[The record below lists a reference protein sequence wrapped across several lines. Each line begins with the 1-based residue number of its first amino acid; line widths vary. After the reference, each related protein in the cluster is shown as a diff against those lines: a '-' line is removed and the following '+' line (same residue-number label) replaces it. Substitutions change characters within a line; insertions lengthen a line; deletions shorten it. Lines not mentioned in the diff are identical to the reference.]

1 MSSSDEEGEF
11 TPEIHVSEY
20 VFVDQNGEPIS
31 FSVLPLLWN
40 ENEVIGNSKAQV
52 FLEGVADDGRLKI
65 YQQVVAWMFD
75 LSYALPEILVFSK
88 NKKRMTLQK
97 PRKSFVST
105 IRTILITIHWMHFLK
120 KNTETPAKSVWNH
133 LQNVFSLYE
142 FEPSEHELLHHKL
155 LIGEAMKRDKDLA
168 KSKNVL
174 NFVEVPRTNIAPH
187 QDIPKKNNF
196 INDGDVDDE
205 DYNDDDIGEEVDGVR
220 KSIFDPVCAIC
231 DDGGNVLPCE
241 GRCLR
246 SFHPTKA
253 AGIDSFCES
262 LGFVN
267 DAQID
272 AIPSFLCKN
281 CLYKQHQCYAC
292 GELGSSNNTSDQEVF
307 PCVSATCG
315 HFYHP
320 KCVAK
325 LLHADNEAEAK
336 KLRDK
341 ITAGD
346 SFTCPAHKCFACK
359 QSEDAQVYDLQFA
372 LCRRCPKAYHRKCL
386 PKSICFQHDKYT
398 NSFGRAWED
407 LLPYNRILIYCMEHK
422 IIKEL
427 ETPSRNHLIFPDFGV
442 KEKKCKLELSYR
454 GKNLASKQSDV
465 SEVFVTSRNVLK
477 KPTLVQKA
485 YGDTHAGGS
494 SERTK
499 KPCSRQEFSPLKD
512 PNTCVT
518 SRKFLKQNARPNFD
532 RSLSKEK
539 TKLTQTKGNIKV
551 NLQLNQTGLK
561 SKNTNQNMHAEKGES
576 IRPLID
582 AEIEKGISVLIKE
595 VDSSFN
601 AEEFLKNQQQISGTN
616 AYSFQGAGD
625 KSITLG
631 RVEASVKAVR
641 AALEKLEAGASL
653 EDAKNVCGPEVIKQI
668 FKWKENLAVYLGP
681 FLHGM
686 RYTSF
691 GRHFTKVEKLI
702 EIVNR
707 LHWYVQHGDTIVDF
721 CCGSNDFS
729 GLLKEKLE
737 KVGKSC
743 LFKNYDLFQPKNDFS
758 FEKRDWMSVKPNEL
772 PDGSRLIMGLNP
784 PFGVKASRA
793 NKFINKALT
802 FRPKLIILIVPRE
815 TRRLDEKDAYDL
827 VWEDDRV
834 LSGKSFYL
842 PGSVD
847 VEDKQLEQWNVKA
860 PPLYLWSRHD
870 WTARHKAIAR
880 EQHHAYD
887 WLEELPGN
895 GENAKE
901 VEFNYLMQDK
911 HDCYGDFSKDV
922 YACGGI
928 SSILDG
934 VPEMNDGFESEGSRG
949 TVHGKNMEG
958 QFPGSSSIWK
968 NNDFPK
974 KIHDKVI
981 EMQPE
986 GHGHMDA
993 SPKAA
998 SDNGIALETDDMCI
1012 DMEISSPDN
1021 RAGYYEVPGTKGGD
1035 GVFQNRGQG
1044 PLNLGF
1050 KTEYRFRD
1058 IQNPVSAPRQESKK
1072 PSEYQKWKLHQ

>member
-1 MSSSDEEGEF
+1 
-11 TPEIHVSEY
+11 
-20 VFVDQNGEPIS
+20 
-31 FSVLPLLWN
+31 
-40 ENEVIGNSKAQV
+40 
-52 FLEGVADDGRLKI
+52 
-65 YQQVVAWMFD
+65 
-75 LSYALPEILVFSK
+75 
-88 NKKRMTLQK
+88 MTLQK

-142 FEPSEHELLHHKL
+142 FEPSEHDLLHHKL
-155 LIGEAMKRDKDLA
+155 LISEAMKRDKDLA

-272 AIPSFLCKN
+272 
-281 CLYKQHQCYAC
+281 
-292 GELGSSNNTSDQEVF
+292 VF

-325 LLHADNEAEAK
+325 LLQTDNEAEAK

-341 ITAGD
+341 IAAGD

-359 QSEDAQVYDLQFA
+359 QSEDAQVHDLQFA

-398 NSFGRAWED
+398 KSFRRAWED

-422 IIKEL
+422 IVKEL
-427 ETPSRNHLIFPDFGV
+427 ETPSRNHLIFPDLGV
-442 KEKKCKLELSYR
+442 KEKKRKLELSYR

-465 SEVFVTSRNVLK
+465 SEVFATSRNVLK
-477 KPTLVQKA
+477 KPKLVQKA
-485 YGDTHAGGS
+485 YRDTHAGGS

-518 SRKFLKQNARPNFD
+518 SRKFLKQNARPDFD

-539 TKLTQTKGNIKV
+539 TKLTQTKGNLKV
-551 NLQLNQTGLK
+551 NLQSNQTGFK
-561 SKNTNQNMHAEKGES
+561 SKNTNQNMQAEKGES

-582 AEIEKGISVLIKE
+582 AQIEKGISVLIKE

-601 AEEFLKNQQQISGTN
+601 AEEFMKNQQQISGTS
-616 AYSFQGAGD
+616 AYSFQSAGD

-641 AALEKLEAGASL
+641 AALQKLEAGASL

-668 FKWKENLAVYLGP
+668 FKWKENLTVYLGP
-681 FLHGM
+681 FFHGM

-707 LHWYVQHGDTIVDF
+707 LHWYVQDGDTIVDF

-772 PDGSRLIMGLNP
+772 TDGSRLIMGLNP

-827 VWEDDRV
+827 IWEDDRV

-847 VEDKQLEQWNVKA
+847 VEDKHLEQWNVKA

-949 TVHGKNMEG
+949 TVHGKDMEG
-958 QFPGSSSIWK
+958 QFPGSNSIWK

-974 KIHDKVI
+974 QIHDKVI

-1021 RAGYYEVPGTKGGD
+1021 RARYYEVPGTQGGD
-1035 GVFQNRGQG
+1035 GVFQNRGQD

-1058 IQNPVSAPRQESKK
+1058 IQNPVSAPR
-1072 PSEYQKWKLHQ
+1072 

>member
-1 MSSSDEEGEF
+1 
-11 TPEIHVSEY
+11 
-20 VFVDQNGEPIS
+20 
-31 FSVLPLLWN
+31 
-40 ENEVIGNSKAQV
+40 
-52 FLEGVADDGRLKI
+52 
-65 YQQVVAWMFD
+65 
-75 LSYALPEILVFSK
+75 
-88 NKKRMTLQK
+88 MTLQK

-142 FEPSEHELLHHKL
+142 FEPSEHDLLHHKL

-168 KSKNVL
+168 KSK
-174 NFVEVPRTNIAPH
+174 
-187 QDIPKKNNF
+187 DIPKKNNF

-205 DYNDDDIGEEVDGVR
+205 DYNDDDMGEEVDGVR

-292 GELGSSNNTSDQEVF
+292 GELGSSNKTSDQEVF

-325 LLHADNEAEAK
+325 LLHTDNEAEAK

-341 ITAGD
+341 IAAGD

-359 QSEDAQVYDLQFA
+359 QSEDAQVHDLQFA

-398 NSFGRAWED
+398 NSFRRAWED

-422 IIKEL
+422 IVKEL
-427 ETPSRNHLIFPDFGV
+427 ESPSRNHLIFPDLGV
-442 KEKKCKLELSYR
+442 KEKKRKLELSYR

-465 SEVFVTSRNVLK
+465 SEVFATSRNVLK
-477 KPTLVQKA
+477 KPKLVQKA
-485 YGDTHAGGS
+485 YRDTHAGGS

-518 SRKFLKQNARPNFD
+518 SRKFLKQNARPDFD

-539 TKLTQTKGNIKV
+539 TKLTQTKGNLKV
-551 NLQLNQTGLK
+551 NLQSNQTGFK
-561 SKNTNQNMHAEKGES
+561 SKNTNQNMQAEKGES

-582 AEIEKGISVLIKE
+582 AQIEKGISVLIKD

-601 AEEFLKNQQQISGTN
+601 AEEFMKNQQQISGTS
-616 AYSFQGAGD
+616 AYSFQSAGD

-653 EDAKNVCGPEVIKQI
+653 EDAKNVCGPE
-668 FKWKENLAVYLGP
+668 ENLAVYLGP
-681 FLHGM
+681 FFHGM

-707 LHWYVQHGDTIVDF
+707 LHWYVQDGDTIVDF

-772 PDGSRLIMGLNP
+772 TDGSRLIMGLNP

-827 VWEDDRV
+827 IWEDDRV

-847 VEDKQLEQWNVKA
+847 VEDKHLEQWNVKA
-860 PPLYLWSRHD
+860 PPLYLWSRQD

-949 TVHGKNMEG
+949 TVHGKDMEG
-958 QFPGSSSIWK
+958 QFPGSNSIWK

-974 KIHDKVI
+974 QIHDKVI

-986 GHGHMDA
+986 GHGNMDA

-1012 DMEISSPDN
+1012 DMEISSPAN
-1021 RAGYYEVPGTKGGD
+1021 RAGYYEVPGTQGGD

-1058 IQNPVSAPRQESKK
+1058 IQNPVSAPR
-1072 PSEYQKWKLHQ
+1072 

>member
-1 MSSSDEEGEF
+1 
-11 TPEIHVSEY
+11 
-20 VFVDQNGEPIS
+20 
-31 FSVLPLLWN
+31 
-40 ENEVIGNSKAQV
+40 
-52 FLEGVADDGRLKI
+52 
-65 YQQVVAWMFD
+65 
-75 LSYALPEILVFSK
+75 
-88 NKKRMTLQK
+88 MTLQK

-142 FEPSEHELLHHKL
+142 FEPSEHDLLHHKL

-205 DYNDDDIGEEVDGVR
+205 DYNDDDMGEEVDGVR

-292 GELGSSNNTSDQEVF
+292 GELGSSNKTSDQEVF

-325 LLHADNEAEAK
+325 LLHTDNEAEAK

-341 ITAGD
+341 IAAGD

-359 QSEDAQVYDLQFA
+359 QSEDAQVHDLQFA

-398 NSFGRAWED
+398 NSFRRAWED

-422 IIKEL
+422 IVKEL
-427 ETPSRNHLIFPDFGV
+427 ESPSRNHLIFPDLGV
-442 KEKKCKLELSYR
+442 KEKKRKLELSYR

-465 SEVFVTSRNVLK
+465 SEVFATSRNVLK
-477 KPTLVQKA
+477 KPKLVQKA
-485 YGDTHAGGS
+485 YRDTHAGGS

-518 SRKFLKQNARPNFD
+518 SRKFLKQNARPDFD

-539 TKLTQTKGNIKV
+539 TKLTQTKGNLKV
-551 NLQLNQTGLK
+551 NLQSNQTGFK
-561 SKNTNQNMHAEKGES
+561 SKNTNQNMQAEKGES

-582 AEIEKGISVLIKE
+582 AQIEKGISVLIKD

-601 AEEFLKNQQQISGTN
+601 AEEFMKNQQQISGTS
-616 AYSFQGAGD
+616 AYSFQSA
-625 KSITLG
+625 
-631 RVEASVKAVR
+631 ASVKAVR

-681 FLHGM
+681 FFHGM

-707 LHWYVQHGDTIVDF
+707 LHWYVQDGDTIVDF

-772 PDGSRLIMGLNP
+772 TDGSRLIMGLNP

-827 VWEDDRV
+827 IWEDDRV

-847 VEDKQLEQWNVKA
+847 VEDKHLEQWNVKA
-860 PPLYLWSRHD
+860 PPLYLWSRQD

-949 TVHGKNMEG
+949 TVHGKDMEG
-958 QFPGSSSIWK
+958 QFPGS
-968 NNDFPK
+968 NR
-974 KIHDKVI
+974 
-981 EMQPE
+981 
-986 GHGHMDA
+986 HGNMDA

-1012 DMEISSPDN
+1012 DMEISSPAN
-1021 RAGYYEVPGTKGGD
+1021 RAGYYEVPGTQGGD

-1058 IQNPVSAPRQESKK
+1058 IQNPVSAPR
-1072 PSEYQKWKLHQ
+1072 

>member
-1 MSSSDEEGEF
+1 MAPKWKMSLGHIQAS
-11 TPEIHVSEY
+11 
-20 VFVDQNGEPIS
+20 
-31 FSVLPLLWN
+31 
-40 ENEVIGNSKAQV
+40 
-52 FLEGVADDGRLKI
+52 
-65 YQQVVAWMFD
+65 
-75 LSYALPEILVFSK
+75 
-88 NKKRMTLQK
+88 
-97 PRKSFVST
+97 
-105 IRTILITIHWMHFLK
+105 
-120 KNTETPAKSVWNH
+120 
-133 LQNVFSLYE
+133 
-142 FEPSEHELLHHKL
+142 
-155 LIGEAMKRDKDLA
+155 
-168 KSKNVL
+168 
-174 NFVEVPRTNIAPH
+174 
-187 QDIPKKNNF
+187 
-196 INDGDVDDE
+196 
-205 DYNDDDIGEEVDGVR
+205 
-220 KSIFDPVCAIC
+220 
-231 DDGGNVLPCE
+231 CE

-292 GELGSSNNTSDQEVF
+292 GELGSSNKTSDQEVF

-325 LLHADNEAEAK
+325 LLHTDNEAEAK

-341 ITAGD
+341 IAAGD

-359 QSEDAQVYDLQFA
+359 QSEDAQVHDLQFA

-398 NSFGRAWED
+398 NSFRRAWED

-422 IIKEL
+422 IVKEL
-427 ETPSRNHLIFPDFGV
+427 ETPSRNHLIFPDLGV
-442 KEKKCKLELSYR
+442 KEKKRKLELSYR

-465 SEVFVTSRNVLK
+465 SEVFVDN
-477 KPTLVQKA
+477 
-485 YGDTHAGGS
+485 
-494 SERTK
+494 ERTK

-518 SRKFLKQNARPNFD
+518 SRKFLKQNARPDFD

-539 TKLTQTKGNIKV
+539 TKLTQTKGNLKV
-551 NLQLNQTGLK
+551 NLQSNQTGFK
-561 SKNTNQNMHAEKGES
+561 SKNTNQNMQAEKGES

-582 AEIEKGISVLIKE
+582 AQIEKGNSISVLIKE

-601 AEEFLKNQQQISGTN
+601 AEEFMKNQQQISGTS
-616 AYSFQGAGD
+616 AYSFQSAGD

-681 FLHGM
+681 FFHGM

-702 EIVNR
+702 E
-707 LHWYVQHGDTIVDF
+707 
-721 CCGSNDFS
+721 
-729 GLLKEKLE
+729 
-737 KVGKSC
+737 
-743 LFKNYDLFQPKNDFS
+743 NDFS

-772 PDGSRLIMGLNP
+772 TDGSRLIMGLNP

-827 VWEDDRV
+827 IWEDDRV

-847 VEDKQLEQWNVKA
+847 VEDKHLEQWNVKA

-928 SSILDG
+928 SSILDC

-949 TVHGKNMEG
+949 TVHGKDMEG
-958 QFPGSSSIWK
+958 QFPGSNSIWK

-974 KIHDKVI
+974 QIHDKVI

-986 GHGHMDA
+986 GHGNMDA

-1012 DMEISSPDN
+1012 DMEISSPAN
-1021 RAGYYEVPGTKGGD
+1021 RAGYYEVPGTQGGD
-1035 GVFQNRGQG
+1035 GVFENRGQG

-1058 IQNPVSAPRQESKK
+1058 IQNPVSAPR
-1072 PSEYQKWKLHQ
+1072 

>member
-40 ENEVIGNSKAQV
+40 ENEVIGNGKAQV

-65 YQQVVAWMFD
+65 YQQVVAWRFD

-272 AIPSFLCKN
+272 
-281 CLYKQHQCYAC
+281 
-292 GELGSSNNTSDQEVF
+292 VF

-477 KPTLVQKA
+477 KPKLVQKA

-499 KPCSRQEFSPLKD
+499 KPSSRQEFSPLKD

-601 AEEFLKNQQQISGTN
+601 AEEFMKNQQQISGTN

-707 LHWYVQHGDTIVDF
+707 LHWYVQHGDT
-721 CCGSNDFS
+721 
-729 GLLKEKLE
+729 
-737 KVGKSC
+737 
-743 LFKNYDLFQPKNDFS
+743 NDFS

-880 EQHHAYD
+880 ERHHAYD

-934 VPEMNDGFESEGSRG
+934 VPEMNDGFESKGSRG
-949 TVHGKNMEG
+949 TVHGKNMKG

-1050 KTEYRFRD
+1050 KQSIGLGISKTLS
-1058 IQNPVSAPRQESKK
+1058 QLLVKKAKNPVSIRSGNYI
-1072 PSEYQKWKLHQ
+1072 SECD

>member
-40 ENEVIGNSKAQV
+40 ENEVIGNGKAQV

-65 YQQVVAWMFD
+65 YQQVVAWRFD

-168 KSKNVL
+168 KSK
-174 NFVEVPRTNIAPH
+174 
-187 QDIPKKNNF
+187 
-196 INDGDVDDE
+196 
-205 DYNDDDIGEEVDGVR
+205 
-220 KSIFDPVCAIC
+220 
-231 DDGGNVLPCE
+231 
-241 GRCLR
+241 
-246 SFHPTKA
+246 
-253 AGIDSFCES
+253 
-262 LGFVN
+262 
-267 DAQID
+267 
-272 AIPSFLCKN
+272 
-281 CLYKQHQCYAC
+281 HQCYAC

-477 KPTLVQKA
+477 KPKLVQKA

-601 AEEFLKNQQQISGTN
+601 AEEFMKNQQQISGTN

-702 EIVNR
+702 E
-707 LHWYVQHGDTIVDF
+707 
-721 CCGSNDFS
+721 
-729 GLLKEKLE
+729 
-737 KVGKSC
+737 
-743 LFKNYDLFQPKNDFS
+743 NDFS

-934 VPEMNDGFESEGSRG
+934 VPEMNDGFESKGSRG

>member
-1 MSSSDEEGEF
+1 
-11 TPEIHVSEY
+11 
-20 VFVDQNGEPIS
+20 
-31 FSVLPLLWN
+31 
-40 ENEVIGNSKAQV
+40 
-52 FLEGVADDGRLKI
+52 
-65 YQQVVAWMFD
+65 
-75 LSYALPEILVFSK
+75 
-88 NKKRMTLQK
+88 MTLQK

-142 FEPSEHELLHHKL
+142 FEPSEHDLLHHKL

-205 DYNDDDIGEEVDGVR
+205 DYNDDDMGEEVDGVR

-272 AIPSFLCKN
+272 
-281 CLYKQHQCYAC
+281 
-292 GELGSSNNTSDQEVF
+292 VF

-325 LLHADNEAEAK
+325 LLHTDNEAEAK

-341 ITAGD
+341 IAAGD

-359 QSEDAQVYDLQFA
+359 QSEDAQVHDLQFA

-398 NSFGRAWED
+398 NSFRRAWED

-422 IIKEL
+422 IVKEL
-427 ETPSRNHLIFPDFGV
+427 ESPSRNHLIFPDLGV
-442 KEKKCKLELSYR
+442 KEKKRKLELSYR

-465 SEVFVTSRNVLK
+465 SEVFATSRNVLK
-477 KPTLVQKA
+477 KPKLVQKA
-485 YGDTHAGGS
+485 YRDTHAGGS

-518 SRKFLKQNARPNFD
+518 SRKFLKQNARPDFD

-539 TKLTQTKGNIKV
+539 TKLTQTKGNLKV
-551 NLQLNQTGLK
+551 NLQSNQTGFK
-561 SKNTNQNMHAEKGES
+561 SKNTNQNMQAEKGES

-582 AEIEKGISVLIKE
+582 AQIEKGISVLIKD

-601 AEEFLKNQQQISGTN
+601 AEEFMKNQQQISGTS
-616 AYSFQGAGD
+616 AYSFQSAGD

-681 FLHGM
+681 FFHGM

-707 LHWYVQHGDTIVDF
+707 LHWYVQDGDTIVDF

-772 PDGSRLIMGLNP
+772 TDGSRLIMGLNP

-827 VWEDDRV
+827 IWEDDRV

-847 VEDKQLEQWNVKA
+847 VEDKHLEQWNVKA
-860 PPLYLWSRHD
+860 PPLYLWSRQD

-949 TVHGKNMEG
+949 TVHGKDMEG
-958 QFPGSSSIWK
+958 QFPGSNSIWK

-974 KIHDKVI
+974 QIHDKVI

-986 GHGHMDA
+986 GHGNMDA

-1012 DMEISSPDN
+1012 DMEISSPAN
-1021 RAGYYEVPGTKGGD
+1021 RAGYYEVPGTQGGD

-1058 IQNPVSAPRQESKK
+1058 IQNPVSAPR
-1072 PSEYQKWKLHQ
+1072 

>member
-11 TPEIHVSEY
+11 APEIHVSEY

-31 FSVLPLLWN
+31 FSVLPLQWN

-65 YQQVVAWMFD
+65 YQQVVAWRFD

-88 NKKRMTLQK
+88 NKKWMTLQK

-142 FEPSEHELLHHKL
+142 FEPSEHDLLHHKL
-155 LIGEAMKRDKDLA
+155 LISEAMKRDKDLA

-272 AIPSFLCKN
+272 
-281 CLYKQHQCYAC
+281 
-292 GELGSSNNTSDQEVF
+292 VF

-325 LLHADNEAEAK
+325 LLQTDNEAEAK

-341 ITAGD
+341 IAAGD

-359 QSEDAQVYDLQFA
+359 QSEDAQVHDLQFA

-398 NSFGRAWED
+398 KSFRRAWED

-422 IIKEL
+422 IVKEL
-427 ETPSRNHLIFPDFGV
+427 ETPSRNHLIFPDLGV
-442 KEKKCKLELSYR
+442 KEKKRKLELSYR

-465 SEVFVTSRNVLK
+465 SEVFATSRNVLK
-477 KPTLVQKA
+477 KPKLVQKA
-485 YGDTHAGGS
+485 YRDTHAGGS

-518 SRKFLKQNARPNFD
+518 SRKFLKQNARPDFD

-539 TKLTQTKGNIKV
+539 TKLTQTKGNLKV
-551 NLQLNQTGLK
+551 NLQSNQTGFK
-561 SKNTNQNMHAEKGES
+561 SKNTNQNMQAEKGES

-582 AEIEKGISVLIKE
+582 AQIEKGISVLIKE

-601 AEEFLKNQQQISGTN
+601 AEEFMKNQQQISGTS
-616 AYSFQGAGD
+616 AYSFQSAGD

-641 AALEKLEAGASL
+641 AALQKLEAGASL

-668 FKWKENLAVYLGP
+668 FKWKENLTVYLGP
-681 FLHGM
+681 FFHGM

-707 LHWYVQHGDTIVDF
+707 LHWYVQDGDTIVDF

-772 PDGSRLIMGLNP
+772 TDGSRLIMGLNP

-827 VWEDDRV
+827 IWEDDRV

-847 VEDKQLEQWNVKA
+847 VEDKHLEQWNVKA

-949 TVHGKNMEG
+949 TVHGKDMEG
-958 QFPGSSSIWK
+958 QFPGSNSIWK

-974 KIHDKVI
+974 QIHDKVI

-1021 RAGYYEVPGTKGGD
+1021 RARYYEVPGTQGGD
-1035 GVFQNRGQG
+1035 GVFQNRGQD

-1058 IQNPVSAPRQESKK
+1058 IQNPVSAPR
-1072 PSEYQKWKLHQ
+1072 

>member
-11 TPEIHVSEY
+11 APEIHVSEY

-31 FSVLPLLWN
+31 FSVLPLQWN

-65 YQQVVAWMFD
+65 YQQVVAWRFD

-88 NKKRMTLQK
+88 NKKWMTLQK

-142 FEPSEHELLHHKL
+142 FEPSEHDLLHHKL
-155 LIGEAMKRDKDLA
+155 LISEAMKRDKDLA

-231 DDGGNVLPCE
+231 DDGGNVLP
-241 GRCLR
+241 
-246 SFHPTKA
+246 
-253 AGIDSFCES
+253 
-262 LGFVN
+262 
-267 DAQID
+267 
-272 AIPSFLCKN
+272 
-281 CLYKQHQCYAC
+281 
-292 GELGSSNNTSDQEVF
+292 
-307 PCVSATCG
+307 
-315 HFYHP
+315 
-320 KCVAK
+320 
-325 LLHADNEAEAK
+325 
-336 KLRDK
+336 
-341 ITAGD
+341 
-346 SFTCPAHKCFACK
+346 
-359 QSEDAQVYDLQFA
+359 
-372 LCRRCPKAYHRKCL
+372 
-386 PKSICFQHDKYT
+386 SICFQHDKYT
-398 NSFGRAWED
+398 KSFRRAWED

-422 IIKEL
+422 IVKEL
-427 ETPSRNHLIFPDFGV
+427 ETPSRNHLIFPDLGV
-442 KEKKCKLELSYR
+442 KEKKRKLELSYR

-465 SEVFVTSRNVLK
+465 SEVFATSRNVLK
-477 KPTLVQKA
+477 KPKLVQKA
-485 YGDTHAGGS
+485 YRDTHAGGS

-518 SRKFLKQNARPNFD
+518 SRKFLKQNARPDFD

-539 TKLTQTKGNIKV
+539 TKLTQTKGNLKV
-551 NLQLNQTGLK
+551 NLQSNQTGFK
-561 SKNTNQNMHAEKGES
+561 SKNTNQNMQAEKGES

-582 AEIEKGISVLIKE
+582 AQIEKGISVLIKE

-601 AEEFLKNQQQISGTN
+601 AEEFMKNQQQISGTS
-616 AYSFQGAGD
+616 AYSFQSAGD

-641 AALEKLEAGASL
+641 AALQKLEAGASL

-668 FKWKENLAVYLGP
+668 FKWKENLTVYLGP
-681 FLHGM
+681 FFHGM

-707 LHWYVQHGDTIVDF
+707 LHWYVQDGDTIVDF

-772 PDGSRLIMGLNP
+772 TDGSRLIMGLNP

-827 VWEDDRV
+827 IWEDDRV

-847 VEDKQLEQWNVKA
+847 VEDKHLEQWNVKA

-949 TVHGKNMEG
+949 TVHGKDMEG
-958 QFPGSSSIWK
+958 QFPGSNSIWK

-974 KIHDKVI
+974 QIHDKVI

-1021 RAGYYEVPGTKGGD
+1021 RARYYEVPGTQGGD
-1035 GVFQNRGQG
+1035 GVFQNRGQD

-1058 IQNPVSAPRQESKK
+1058 IQNPVSAPR
-1072 PSEYQKWKLHQ
+1072 

>member
-11 TPEIHVSEY
+11 APEIHVSEY

-31 FSVLPLLWN
+31 FSVLPLQWN

-65 YQQVVAWMFD
+65 YQQVVAWRFD

-88 NKKRMTLQK
+88 NKKWMTLQK

-142 FEPSEHELLHHKL
+142 FEPSEHDLLHHKL
-155 LIGEAMKRDKDLA
+155 LISEAMKRDKDLA

-325 LLHADNEAEAK
+325 LLQTDNEAEAK

-341 ITAGD
+341 IAAGD

-359 QSEDAQVYDLQFA
+359 QSEDAQVHDLQFA

-386 PKSICFQHDKYT
+386 PKYIHSKSICFQHDKYT
-398 NSFGRAWED
+398 KSFRRAWED

-422 IIKEL
+422 IVKEL
-427 ETPSRNHLIFPDFGV
+427 ETPSRNHLIFPDLGV
-442 KEKKCKLELSYR
+442 KEKKRKLELSYR

-465 SEVFVTSRNVLK
+465 SEVFATSRNVLK
-477 KPTLVQKA
+477 KPKLVQKA
-485 YGDTHAGGS
+485 YRDTHAGGS

-518 SRKFLKQNARPNFD
+518 SRKFLKQNARPDFD

-539 TKLTQTKGNIKV
+539 TKLTQTKGNLKV
-551 NLQLNQTGLK
+551 NLQSNQTGFK
-561 SKNTNQNMHAEKGES
+561 SKNTNQNMQAEKGES

-582 AEIEKGISVLIKE
+582 AQIEKGISVLIKE

-601 AEEFLKNQQQISGTN
+601 AEEFMKNQQQISGTS
-616 AYSFQGAGD
+616 AYSFQSAGD

-641 AALEKLEAGASL
+641 AALQKLEAGASL

-668 FKWKENLAVYLGP
+668 FKWK
-681 FLHGM
+681 
-686 RYTSF
+686 
-691 GRHFTKVEKLI
+691 
-702 EIVNR
+702 IVNR
-707 LHWYVQHGDTIVDF
+707 LHWYVQDGDTIVDF

-772 PDGSRLIMGLNP
+772 TDGSRLIMGLNP

-827 VWEDDRV
+827 IWEDDRV

-847 VEDKQLEQWNVKA
+847 VEDKHLEQWNVKA

-949 TVHGKNMEG
+949 TVHGKDMEG
-958 QFPGSSSIWK
+958 QFPGSNSIWK

-974 KIHDKVI
+974 QIHDKVI

-1021 RAGYYEVPGTKGGD
+1021 RARYYEVPGTQGGD
-1035 GVFQNRGQG
+1035 GVFQNRGQD

-1058 IQNPVSAPRQESKK
+1058 IQNPVSAPR
-1072 PSEYQKWKLHQ
+1072 

>member
-31 FSVLPLLWN
+31 FSVLPLQWN
-40 ENEVIGNSKAQV
+40 ENEVIGNSKAEV

-65 YQQVVAWMFD
+65 YQQVVAWRFD

-88 NKKRMTLQK
+88 NKKWMTLQK

-142 FEPSEHELLHHKL
+142 FEPSEHDLLHHKL

-205 DYNDDDIGEEVDGVR
+205 DYNDDDMGEEVDGVR

-272 AIPSFLCKN
+272 
-281 CLYKQHQCYAC
+281 
-292 GELGSSNNTSDQEVF
+292 VF

-325 LLHADNEAEAK
+325 LLHTDNEAEAK

-341 ITAGD
+341 IAAGD

-359 QSEDAQVYDLQFA
+359 QSEDAQVHDLQFA

-386 PKSICFQHDKYT
+386 PKYIHSKSICFQHDKYT
-398 NSFGRAWED
+398 NSFRRAWED

-422 IIKEL
+422 IVKEL
-427 ETPSRNHLIFPDFGV
+427 ESPSRNHLIFPDLGV
-442 KEKKCKLELSYR
+442 KEKKRKLELSYR

-465 SEVFVTSRNVLK
+465 SEVFATSRNVLK
-477 KPTLVQKA
+477 KPKLVQKA
-485 YGDTHAGGS
+485 YRDTHAGGS

-518 SRKFLKQNARPNFD
+518 SRKFLKQNARPDFD

-539 TKLTQTKGNIKV
+539 TKLTQTKGNLKV
-551 NLQLNQTGLK
+551 NLQSNQTGFK
-561 SKNTNQNMHAEKGES
+561 SKNTNQNMQAEKGES

-582 AEIEKGISVLIKE
+582 AQIEKGISVLIKD

-601 AEEFLKNQQQISGTN
+601 AEEFMKNQQQISGTS
-616 AYSFQGAGD
+616 AYSFQSAGD

-681 FLHGM
+681 FFHGM

-707 LHWYVQHGDTIVDF
+707 LHWYVQDGDTIVDF

-772 PDGSRLIMGLNP
+772 TDGSRLIMGLNP

-827 VWEDDRV
+827 IWEDDRV

-847 VEDKQLEQWNVKA
+847 VEDKHLEQWNVKA
-860 PPLYLWSRHD
+860 PPLYLWSRQD

-949 TVHGKNMEG
+949 TVHGKDMEG
-958 QFPGSSSIWK
+958 QFPGSNSIWK

-974 KIHDKVI
+974 QIHDKVI

-986 GHGHMDA
+986 GHGNMDA

-1012 DMEISSPDN
+1012 DMEISSPAN
-1021 RAGYYEVPGTKGGD
+1021 RAGYYEVPGTQGGD

-1058 IQNPVSAPRQESKK
+1058 IQNPVSAPR
-1072 PSEYQKWKLHQ
+1072 